1 MKNPSQNRAK
11 HIQTSQE
18 LTSTNM
24 TQRHTSQA
32 NHLRQIPQR
41 AHIGQTGQEHRSDRW
56 YLGSSG

>member
-41 AHIGQTGQEHRSDRW
+41 AHIGQTGHEHRSDRW